1 MESTNLLDSL
11 GESFLLHMVNIDIC
25 AAWQNNNFVYT
36 NVNKAYNAYLCPQ
49 SHVIKQ
55 SKGRHVAT
63 HAHPSGTTLLNL
75 LLGNDPLLQTSV
87 MLIVMPLWNRIIRF
101 TCCSIETSYGLTV
114 SWQKTL
120 KTTRQDCMKACE
132 YLFSPWFGAAE
143 WRMSV
148 SNYFDS
154 KQQISMRPDSVFI
167 SSQEISWSRLFL
179 FFWIFRYSERVSLWK
194 RMSLSLSLSPNFW
207 PQCSQHSSSDSRALL
222 IAALPKVLGQLVSI
236 TGQRKISALSRRMS
250 RRLSARIFWYLLSS
264 FLMARHRRVEVA
276 LSPWKD
282 SLQICCFL
290 MRALTN
296 LGAARMLFFL

>member
-1 MESTNLLDSL
+1 MTKNLENNKTRLHESLRISILSL
-11 GESFLLHMVNIDIC
+11 IRRCRM
-25 AAWQNNNFVYT
+25 T
-36 NVNKAYNAYLCPQ
+36 
-49 SHVIKQ
+49 HVC
-55 SKGRHVAT
+55 
-63 HAHPSGTTLLNL
+63 
-75 LLGNDPLLQTSV
+75 
-87 MLIVMPLWNRIIRF
+87 F
-101 TCCSIETSYGLTV
+101 T
-114 SWQKTL
+114 
-120 KTTRQDCMKACE
+120 
-132 YLFSPWFGAAE
+132 
-143 WRMSV
+143 
-148 SNYFDS
+148 NYFDS

-250 RRLSARIFWYLLSS
+250 RRFSARIFWYLLSP

>member
-1 MESTNLLDSL
+1 MKDVAPPHQTPYEKRSATARVVFHPLAKTSHRPLESTNLLDSL

-148 SNYFDS
+148 SQTTLTQNNKSPRDLTLFSYRHKKSHDHVCFFSFEFSDIVS
-154 KQQISMRPDSVFI
+154 ECHCGKGCHCPCHCLQISDHSAHNTRRQT
-167 SSQEISWSRLFL
+167 QER
-179 FFWIFRYSERVSLWK
+179 
-194 RMSLSLSLSPNFW
+194 
-207 PQCSQHSSSDSRALL
+207 CS
-222 IAALPKVLGQLVSI
+222 
-236 TGQRKISALSRRMS
+236 
-250 RRLSARIFWYLLSS
+250 
-264 FLMARHRRVEVA
+264 
-276 LSPWKD
+276 
-282 SLQICCFL
+282 
-290 MRALTN
+290 
-296 LGAARMLFFL
+296 